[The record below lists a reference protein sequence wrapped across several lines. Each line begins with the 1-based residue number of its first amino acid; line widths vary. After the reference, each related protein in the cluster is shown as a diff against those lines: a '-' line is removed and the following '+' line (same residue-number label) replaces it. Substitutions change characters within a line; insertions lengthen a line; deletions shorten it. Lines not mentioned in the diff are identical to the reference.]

1 LSFKRDAKSN
11 EVRQEKA
18 RFIPIND
25 KTLPQLHT
33 YQHYRSEFIL
43 EMTRFDFASV
53 SFCRF
58 LYVLKN
64 AANNPPKKSN
74 TETLSI
80 NADSVVP
87 LQKQPQGYMYSSHF
101 IKAANKFFLKY

>member
-1 LSFKRDAKSN
+1 MTYPIFCLLPVPAKSK
-11 EVRQEKA
+11 EVRPEKA

-58 LYVLKN
+58 LYALKK
-64 AANNPPKKSN
+64 AANNPPKRNKYRN
-74 TETLSI
+74 I
-80 NADSVVP
+80 F
-87 LQKQPQGYMYSSHF
+87 QPARRCCA
-101 IKAANKFFLKY
+101 AANAIAGA

>member
-80 NADSVVP
+80 NARQCRAPTKATAGV
-87 LQKQPQGYMYSSHF
+87 QGSLYASK
-101 IKAANKFFLKY
+101 KATNIMLI